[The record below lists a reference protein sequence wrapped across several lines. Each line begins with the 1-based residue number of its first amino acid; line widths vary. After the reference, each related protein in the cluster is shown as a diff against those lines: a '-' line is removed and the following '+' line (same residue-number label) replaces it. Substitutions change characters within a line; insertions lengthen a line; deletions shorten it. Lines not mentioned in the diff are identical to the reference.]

1 MEAVIFVGL
10 QGSGKTT
17 FFKQQ
22 FFDTHLRVN
31 LDMLRTRH
39 REGIM
44 FQACLDAKA
53 KFVVDNTNTLREER
67 DRYIQPSRQAKFKI
81 IGYYFI
87 PDVDDC
93 IRRNAERKDKE
104 PVPEKG
110 IFGTKKQ
117 LQEPSFD
124 EGFDELYQVEISRS
138 DGSFQVRKI
147 QR

>member
-1 MEAVIFVGL
+1 MW
-10 QGSGKTT
+10 
-17 FFKQQ
+17 
-22 FFDTHLRVN
+22 H
-31 LDMLRTRH
+31 
-39 REGIM
+39 
-44 FQACLDAKA
+44 
-53 KFVVDNTNTLREER
+53 EER

-87 PDVDDC
+87 PDVDGC

-124 EGFDELYQVEISRS
+124 EGFDELYQVEISRG